1 MLLSLRILTALVLM
15 LYPIA
20 WFAPLIRA
28 GLLPLF
34 GLSEISVVTG
44 LMALWDTD
52 YFLTIAVAL
61 FAIVAP
67 IVKTFSLLLVQFRM
81 AAPRLLPATAF
92 LGRLAMADVFL
103 VAVYVTLFK
112 SISYGRIEAG
122 WGLYLFTFCVIAGIV
137 VSYLTER
144 LIERD
149 GLPAESQTG
158 TS

>member
-1 MLLSLRILTALVLM
+1 MLTSLRLLTALVLV

-28 GLLPLF
+28 GLLPIF

-44 LMALWDTD
+44 LQALWETD
-52 YFLTIAVAL
+52 YFLTVAVAL

-67 IVKTFSLLLVQFRM
+67 IAKTFALLMVQFRM
-81 AAPRLLPATAF
+81 ADPKLLPATAF

-103 VAVYVTLFK
+103 VAVYVTVFK
-112 SISYGRIEAG
+112 SMSYGRIEAG
-122 WGLYLFTFCVIAGIV
+122 WGLYLFTFCVLGGIV

-144 LIERD
+144 VVARD
-149 GLPAESQTG
+149 GLPSESQTG